1 MSPPTLP
8 LFLTPCLPSSFPDPA
23 LHSPP
28 SSHSPPSP
36 GHRAPTEPYSPPPHL
51 PRSRPS
57 PPSRLHRT
65 SFPNRPGPGPLPRA
79 GQAVPADPIWPGPAP
94 TLCISAIGARQ
105 RHRDLGTSTEPRS
118 PCIILPNPA
127 TPFVSV
133 RSRPQ
138 IKTPLYPRLLKIH
151 ERPPAA
157 VTSPLHARLPAF
169 IMVFTPGCQ
178 RFVRA
183 EPAPDPPTPARPA
196 AALISTT
203 HARAPS
209 VILIAWQ
216 AVHTNAARTAQRDA
230 LPRLRPRLQ
239 PLPAWNHR
247 ATRPSL

>member
-1 MSPPTLP
+1 MPHPAGAPRCDVPSHSPALSHPVSP
-8 LFLTPCLPSSFPDPA
+8 LLFPRPA

-36 GHRAPTEPYSPPPHL
+36 GHRVPTEPSSPPPHL

-57 PPSRLHRT
+57 PSSRLHRT

-79 GQAVPADPIWPGPAP
+79 VQAVPADPIWPGPAP
-94 TLCISAIGARQ
+94 TLCISTIGARQ

-133 RSRPQ
+133 CPHPQ
-138 IKTPLYPRLLKIH
+138 IKTALYPRLLKIH

-157 VTSPLHARLPAF
+157 VTSPLHACFPAF
-169 IMVFTPGCQ
+169 VIVFTPGCQ

-183 EPAPDPPTPARPA
+183 EPAPDPLKHASARARP
-196 AALISTT
+196 
-203 HARAPS
+203 
-209 VILIAWQ
+209 
-216 AVHTNAARTAQRDA
+216 
-230 LPRLRPRLQ
+230 RP
-239 PLPAWNHR
+239 
-247 ATRPSL
+247 